1 MAERARLTE
10 IDDPPHDSLPHLHEH
25 ADRPPSAEPHEHAH
39 PWLPGDPWQHQHLH
53 RHVYDMPALEPEEDG
68 AHDG

>member
-10 IDDPPHDSLPHLHEH
+10 IDGPPHDSTLHLHEH

-39 PWLPGDPWQHQHLH
+39 PWLPGEDWQHQHLH
-53 RHVYDMPALEPEEDG
+53 RHVYDMPALEPEEMPDG
-68 AHDG
+68 